1 MKLLKKIFGWFFI
14 IRNISIKVKIIL
26 LVFFPALGIISFFS
40 FTFYDTYNYMHANT
54 ELTGMIQISI
64 EVSKV
69 SHQLQIERGLTAGY
83 MTDRS
88 PQSKEAIDEQRIISD
103 DAINNFF
110 NFIKITNIKKYDEAY
125 VGQIEKAEELLNGL
139 SNFRQQAD
147 NFQVTNKDVI
157 AYYSKTI
164 ATLIDSVLIASNVS
178 PDNNITKILS
188 GYTNFMYAKENSGLE
203 RANGNVILRSK
214 EFNEEAYR
222 AFLSV
227 IAKQEVYLSS
237 FFGQLP
243 KDNQK
248 AKDILENYNLTMTET
263 VPVIE
268 GYRQDIIHN
277 AIDCNFTTTGDQ
289 WFADITYH
297 IDNLQIIEEIIAE
310 LVSEI
315 LAANIHAA
323 KMKLIYITAFFT
335 FGMVFNILLAV
346 IIASDLIIRINR
358 IKQYLADVSDNK
370 NLSEEL
376 SLASKDEIGHIASSI
391 NNFIAS
397 IKHILVA
404 LQSQSEA
411 NMNIAAKLVD
421 ASTAVTNTL
430 ANSEHLAHSNI
441 DIGMDIGKISEDN
454 IAESKRTMDLMA
466 ETQNELTTMQQ
477 LINTLS
483 QEVEKE
489 SRAENQIAENI
500 NELVREAEDI
510 KTVLTVIDE
519 IADQTNLLAL
529 NAAIE
534 AARAGEH
541 GRGFAV
547 VADEVRKLA
556 EKTQSSLGE
565 INNIINTVLQG
576 IVNASKTIT
585 ANSEEIYKMVET
597 ADIVRKSAVE
607 MAASMHDVAKVAE
620 SSMESSQ
627 NIDSKSKDMIEG
639 LGEINGAIS
648 EIGQQMT
655 SMHSYADE
663 IENHVTELRNALSVF
678 KLNKY

>member
-1 MKLLKKIFGWFFI
+1 MKLLKNIFGL
-14 IRNISIKVKIIL
+14 IRNISIKVKIGL
-26 LVFFPALGIISFFS
+26 LVFLPALGIIVFFS
-40 FTFYDTYNYMHANT
+40 FTFYDTYKYLHANT
-54 ELTGMIQISI
+54 ELTGMINISI

-83 MTDRS
+83 MTDKS
-88 PQSKEAIDEQRIISD
+88 PSTKEIIDEQRINTD
-103 DAINNFF
+103 EAINNFY
-110 NFIKITNIKKYDEAY
+110 NFLKETDIRKYDALY
-125 VGQIEKAEELLNGL
+125 VEQIEKAESMLQGL
-139 SNFRQQAD
+139 SAFRQKVD
-147 NFQVTNKDVI
+147 SFQVINKDVI
-157 AYYSKTI
+157 TYYSNTI
-164 ATLIDSVLIASNVS
+164 AALIDSVLIASNIS

-188 GYTNFMYAKENSGLE
+188 GYTNFMYAKENTGLE
-203 RANGNVILRSK
+203 RANGNVLLRSTT
-214 EFNEEAYR
+214 FNEQAYR
-222 AFLSV
+222 SFLSV
-227 IAKQEVYLSS
+227 IAKQDVYLSS
-237 FFGQLP
+237 FFSQLP

-248 AKDILENYNLTMTET
+248 TKDILENYNLTMTET

-277 AIDCNFTTTGDQ
+277 AVDCSFTTTGDQ
-289 WFADITYH
+289 WFEDITYH

-310 LVSEI
+310 LVSDI
-315 LAANIHAA
+315 LYSNISSA
-323 KMKLIYITAFFT
+323 KMKMIYISAFFL
-335 FGMVFNILLAV
+335 FGMIFNV
-346 IIASDLIIRINR
+346 IFALIIGSDLIIRIDR
-358 IKQYLADVSDNK
+358 IKKYLADVSDNK

-376 SLASKDEIGHIASSI
+376 TLASKDEIGQIALSINSFISSI
-391 NNFIAS
+391 KN
-397 IKHILVA
+397 ILIA
-404 LQSQSEA
+404 LQNQSEA
-411 NMNIAAKLVD
+411 NMKIASNLVE
-421 ASTAVTNTL
+421 ASTTVTNTL
-430 ANSEHLAHSNI
+430 SNSEQMAHNNI
-441 DIGMDIGKISEDN
+441 DIGMEIGKISEDN
-454 IAESKRTMDLMA
+454 ISESQRTMELMV
-466 ETQNELTTMQQ
+466 ETQNELTNMQK
-477 LINTLS
+477 LIDNLS

-489 SRAENQIAENI
+489 SKAENNIANNI

-597 ADIVRKSAVE
+597 ADVVRRSAVD
-607 MAASMHDVAKVAE
+607 MASSMQEVAKVAE
-620 SSMESSQ
+620 SSMDSSH

-639 LGEINGAIS
+639 LGEINGAIA
-648 EIGQQMT
+648 EIGEQMT

-678 KLNKY
+678 KLNK

>member
-1 MKLLKKIFGWFFI
+1 MKLLKKLFGWFFI

-54 ELTGMIQISI
+54 ELTGMIQISV

-83 MTDRS
+83 MTDKS
-88 PQSKEAIDEQRIISD
+88 PTSKEAIDAQRINSD

-110 NFIKITNIKKYDEAY
+110 SFINATNIKKYDPAY
-125 VGQIEKAEELLNGL
+125 VAQINSAEELLKGL
-139 SNFRQQAD
+139 VAFRQKAD
-147 NFQVTNKDVI
+147 NFQVTNKEVI
-157 AYYSKTI
+157 AYYTKTI
-164 ATLIDSVLIASNVS
+164 STLIDSVLIASNVS
-178 PDNNITKILS
+178 PDNNITKILG
-188 GYTNFMYAKENSGLE
+188 GYTNFMYAKENTGLE
-203 RANGNVILRSK
+203 RANGNVLLRSK
-214 EFNEEAYR
+214 TFNEETYR
-222 AFLSV
+222 SFLSV

-248 AKDILENYNLTMTET
+248 AKDILENYNLTMEET
-263 VPVIE
+263 VPIID

-289 WFADITYH
+289 WFEDITYH

-310 LVSEI
+310 LVNDI
-315 LAANIHAA
+315 LVANIHAA
-323 KMKLIYITAFFT
+323 KIKLIYITAFFA
-335 FGMVFNILLAV
+335 FGMIFNIILAV
-346 IIASDLIIRINR
+346 VIASDLIIRINR

-391 NNFIAS
+391 NTFIAS
-397 IKHILVA
+397 IKQILIS

-411 NMNIAAKLVD
+411 NMNIAAKLVS

-430 ANSEHLAHSNI
+430 ANSENLAHSNI

-454 IAESKRTMDLMA
+454 IKESKRTMDLMV
-466 ETQNELTTMQQ
+466 ETQNELTNMQQ

-489 SRAENQIAENI
+489 SKAESEIAGNI

-585 ANSEEIYKMVET
+585 SNSEEIYKMVET

-607 MAASMHDVAKVAE
+607 MAASMQDVAKVAE
-620 SSMESSQ
+620 SSMESSH
-627 NIDSKSKDMIEG
+627 NIDGKSKTVERCV
-639 LGEINGAIS
+639 GEINGAIS

-678 KLNKY
+678 KLNK

>member
-1 MKLLKKIFGWFFI
+1 MKLLKKLFGWFFI

-54 ELTGMIQISI
+54 ELTGMIQISV

-88 PQSKEAIDEQRIISD
+88 AKSKEAIDAQRLNSD

-110 NFIKITNIKKYDEAY
+110 SFINATNIKKYDPAY
-125 VGQIEKAEELLNGL
+125 VAQINSAEELLKGL
-139 SNFRQQAD
+139 VAFRQKAD
-147 NFQVTNKDVI
+147 NFQVTNKEVI
-157 AYYSKTI
+157 AYYTKTI
-164 ATLIDSVLIASNVS
+164 STLIDSVLIASNVS
-178 PDNNITKILS
+178 PDNNITKILG
-188 GYTNFMYAKENSGLE
+188 GYTNFMYAKENTGLE
-203 RANGNVILRSK
+203 RANGNVLLRSK
-214 EFNEEAYR
+214 TFNEETYR
-222 AFLSV
+222 SFLSV

-248 AKDILENYNLTMTET
+248 AKDILENYNLTMEET
-263 VPVIE
+263 VPIID

-289 WFADITYH
+289 WFEDITYH

-310 LVSEI
+310 LVNDI
-315 LAANIHAA
+315 LVANIHAA
-323 KMKLIYITAFFT
+323 KIKLIYITAFFA
-335 FGMVFNILLAV
+335 FGMIFNIILAV
-346 IIASDLIIRINR
+346 VIASDLIIRINR

-391 NNFIAS
+391 NTFIAS
-397 IKHILVA
+397 IKQILIS

-411 NMNIAAKLVD
+411 NMNIAAKLVS

-430 ANSEHLAHSNI
+430 ANSEQLAHSNI
-441 DIGMDIGKISEDN
+441 DIGMDIGKISEEN
-454 IAESKRTMDLMA
+454 IGESKRTMDLMA

-489 SRAENQIAENI
+489 SKAENEIAGNI

-597 ADIVRKSAVE
+597 ADIVRRSAVE
-607 MAASMHDVAKVAE
+607 MAASMQDVAKVAE
-620 SSMESSQ
+620 SSMESSH
-627 NIDSKSKDMIEG
+627 NIDGKSKDMIEG

-678 KLNKY
+678 KLNK

>member
-54 ELTGMIQISI
+54 ELTGMIQISV

-88 PQSKEAIDEQRIISD
+88 PTSKEAIDNQRLNSD
-103 DAINNFF
+103 DAINSFF
-110 NFIKITNIKKYDEAY
+110 SFINATNVQKYDPAY
-125 VGQIEKAEELLNGL
+125 VDQIKKAEELLKGL
-139 SNFRQQAD
+139 ISFRQKAD
-147 NFQVTNKDVI
+147 NFQVTNKEVI
-157 AYYSKTI
+157 AYYTKTI
-164 ATLIDSVLIASNVS
+164 STLIDSVLIASNVS
-178 PDNNITKILS
+178 PDNNITKILG
-188 GYTNFMYAKENSGLE
+188 GYTNFMYAKENTGLE
-203 RANGNVILRSK
+203 RANGNVLLRSK
-214 EFNEEAYR
+214 TFNEETYR
-222 AFLSV
+222 SFLSV
-227 IAKQEVYLSS
+227 IAKQDVYLSS

-248 AKDILENYNLTMTET
+248 AKDILENYNLTMEET
-263 VPVIE
+263 VPIIE

-277 AIDCNFTTTGDQ
+277 AIECNFTTTGDQ
-289 WFADITYH
+289 WFEDITYH

-310 LVSEI
+310 LVNDI
-315 LAANIHAA
+315 LLANIHAA
-323 KMKLIYITAFFT
+323 KIKLIYITAFFA
-335 FGMVFNILLAV
+335 FGMIFNIILAV
-346 IIASDLIIRINR
+346 IIASDLITRINR

-397 IKHILVA
+397 IKNILIA

-411 NMNIAAKLVD
+411 NMNIAAKLVS

-430 ANSEHLAHSNI
+430 ANSEQLAHSNI

-454 IAESKRTMDLMA
+454 IEESKRTMDLMV

-489 SRAENQIAENI
+489 SKAESEIAGNI

-576 IVNASKTIT
+576 IINASKTIT

-597 ADIVRKSAVE
+597 ADVVRKSAVE
-607 MAASMHDVAKVAE
+607 MAASMQDVSKVAE
-620 SSMESSQ
+620 SSMESSH
-627 NIDSKSKDMIEG
+627 NIDGKSKDMIEG

-678 KLNKY
+678 KLNK

>member
-1 MKLLKKIFGWFFI
+1 M
-14 IRNISIKVKIIL
+14 
-26 LVFFPALGIISFFS
+26 
-40 FTFYDTYNYMHANT
+40 
-54 ELTGMIQISI
+54 E
-64 EVSKV
+64 
-69 SHQLQIERGLTAGY
+69 
-83 MTDRS
+83 
-88 PQSKEAIDEQRIISD
+88 
-103 DAINNFF
+103 
-110 NFIKITNIKKYDEAY
+110 
-125 VGQIEKAEELLNGL
+125 
-139 SNFRQQAD
+139 
-147 NFQVTNKDVI
+147 
-157 AYYSKTI
+157 
-164 ATLIDSVLIASNVS
+164 
-178 PDNNITKILS
+178 
-188 GYTNFMYAKENSGLE
+188 
-203 RANGNVILRSK
+203 
-214 EFNEEAYR
+214 
-222 AFLSV
+222 
-227 IAKQEVYLSS
+227 
-237 FFGQLP
+237 
-243 KDNQK
+243 
-248 AKDILENYNLTMTET
+248 ET
-263 VPVIE
+263 VPIID

-289 WFADITYH
+289 WFEDITYH

-310 LVSEI
+310 LVNDI
-315 LAANIHAA
+315 LVANIHAA
-323 KMKLIYITAFFT
+323 KIKLIYITTFFA
-335 FGMVFNILLAV
+335 FGMIFNIILAV
-346 IIASDLIIRINR
+346 VIASDLIIRINR

-391 NNFIAS
+391 NTFIAS
-397 IKHILVA
+397 IKQILIS

-411 NMNIAAKLVD
+411 NMNIAAKLVS

-430 ANSEHLAHSNI
+430 ANSENLAHSNI

-454 IAESKRTMDLMA
+454 IAESKRTMDLMV
-466 ETQNELTTMQQ
+466 ETQNELTNMQQ

-489 SRAENQIAENI
+489 SKAESEIAGNI

-597 ADIVRKSAVE
+597 ADIVRRSAVE
-607 MAASMHDVAKVAE
+607 MAASMQDVAKVAE
-620 SSMESSQ
+620 SSMESSH
-627 NIDSKSKDMIEG
+627 NIDGKSKDMIEG

-678 KLNKY
+678 KLNK

>member
-1 MKLLKKIFGWFFI
+1 MKLLKKLFGWFFI

-54 ELTGMIQISI
+54 ELTGMIQISV

-83 MTDRS
+83 MTDKS
-88 PQSKEAIDEQRIISD
+88 PTSKEAIDAQRLNSD
-103 DAINNFF
+103 EAINNFF
-110 NFIKITNIKKYDEAY
+110 SFINATNIKKYDPAY
-125 VGQIEKAEELLNGL
+125 VAQINSAEELLKGL
-139 SNFRQQAD
+139 VAFRQKAD

-157 AYYSKTI
+157 AYYTKTI
-164 ATLIDSVLIASNVS
+164 STLIDSVLIASNVS
-178 PDNNITKILS
+178 PDNNITKILG
-188 GYTNFMYAKENSGLE
+188 GYTNFMYAKENTGLE
-203 RANGNVILRSK
+203 RANGNVLLRSK
-214 EFNEEAYR
+214 TFNEETYR
-222 AFLSV
+222 SFLSV

-243 KDNQK
+243 KDSQK
-248 AKDILENYNLTMTET
+248 AKDILENYNLTMEET
-263 VPVIE
+263 VPIID

-289 WFADITYH
+289 WFEDITYH

-310 LVSEI
+310 LVNDI
-315 LAANIHAA
+315 LVANIHSA
-323 KMKLIYITAFFT
+323 KIKLIYITAFFA
-335 FGMVFNILLAV
+335 FGMIFNIILAV
-346 IIASDLIIRINR
+346 VIASDLIIRINR

-391 NNFIAS
+391 NTFIAS
-397 IKHILVA
+397 IKQILIS

-411 NMNIAAKLVD
+411 NMNIAAKLVS

-430 ANSEHLAHSNI
+430 ANSENLAHSNI

-454 IAESKRTMDLMA
+454 IAESKRTMDLMV
-466 ETQNELTTMQQ
+466 ETQNELTNMQQ

-489 SRAENQIAENI
+489 SKAESEIAGNI

-585 ANSEEIYKMVET
+585 SNSEEIYKMVET

-607 MAASMHDVAKVAE
+607 MAASMQDVAKVAE
-620 SSMESSQ
+620 SSMESSH
-627 NIDSKSKDMIEG
+627 NIDGKSKDMIEG

-678 KLNKY
+678 KLNK